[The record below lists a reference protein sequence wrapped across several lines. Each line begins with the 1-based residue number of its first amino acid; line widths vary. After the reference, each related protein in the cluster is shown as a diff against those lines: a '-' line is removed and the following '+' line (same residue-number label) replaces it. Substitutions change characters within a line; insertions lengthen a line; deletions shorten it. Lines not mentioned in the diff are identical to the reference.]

1 MAVNGNAKVNDSAN
15 EKGFISFFKGLKA
28 EFKRITWASKKDT
41 KKATIAVL
49 SFCIFYVILVG
60 LLDTGF
66 NNIFGLIFK

>member
-1 MAVNGNAKVNDSAN
+1 MAVNGKVKVSDGTNK
-15 EKGFISFFKGLKA
+15 KGPISFFKGLKA

-49 SFCIFYVILVG
+49 SFCIFYIIVVG